1 MPSVPALEFSNV
13 SKQYRGFFRSQW
25 VTALRDF
32 SFRVEPGEIF
42 GFLGPNGAGKTTAI
56 HLAIGLMF
64 PSSGRGEMLGREFGH
79 APTRRRVGFL
89 AENVALYHRSAE
101 KLVRFYGGL
110 NGMSDP
116 QLRQRTTEMLKELE
130 LTEVAGRNAGKF
142 SRGMLQR
149 VGLAQALVNDPEL
162 LILDEPASALDP
174 LGRLRVREI
183 LQRAREA
190 GKTVFLSSHLLSE
203 VEQICDRLAIVIKG
217 RVARVGTLAELLEAQ
232 DRFVITAKGIDALM
246 FEGTSQN
253 GFIKI
258 TVPALRQRQTIEKIW
273 LAGGE
278 VVAVN
283 PIRRT
288 LEELVCRSGK
298 PERRGT
304 QQPRGLKGT
313 KMKMWIKAL
322 ALLSLCW
329 TVRGVAENPGP
340 TWKVDIRERFQ
351 FQAFDRTINFR
362 WTLHQGV
369 LFISPERILVY
380 QVNRS
385 RGLAKLSAR
394 DASGGGGNFVLDMQ
408 GTECPRWKRYQVD
421 SAPHQRG
428 FLQGDCHAQRKI
440 YCPDG

>member
-1 MPSVPALEFSNV
+1 MPSLPALEFDNV

-25 VTALRDF
+25 VTALRNF
-32 SFRVEPGEIF
+32 SLRVETGEIF
-42 GFLGPNGAGKTTAI
+42 GFLGPNGAGKTTAM

-64 PSSGRGEMLGREFGH
+64 PSTGHGEMLGHRFGH

-89 AENVALYHRSAE
+89 AENVALYHRSAA
-101 KLVRFYGGL
+101 KLVRFYGAL
-110 NGMSDP
+110 NGMKDP
-116 QLRQRTTEMLKELE
+116 LLRQRTSAMLQELE
-130 LTEVAGRNAGKF
+130 LTEAAGRNVGKF

-183 LQRAREA
+183 LLRARET

-246 FEGTSQN
+246 FEGTPQN

-258 TVPALRQRQTIEKIW
+258 TVPALNQRRMIEKIW

-278 VVAVN
+278 VIAVN

-288 LEELVCRSGK
+288 LEDLFVELAN
-298 PERRGT
+298 
-304 QQPRGLKGT
+304 Q
-313 KMKMWIKAL
+313 
-322 ALLSLCW
+322 
-329 TVRGVAENPGP
+329 N
-340 TWKVDIRERFQ
+340 
-351 FQAFDRTINFR
+351 
-362 WTLHQGV
+362 
-369 LFISPERILVY
+369 
-380 QVNRS
+380 
-385 RGLAKLSAR
+385 
-394 DASGGGGNFVLDMQ
+394 GGGHSEHDDARESQ
-408 GTECPRWKRYQVD
+408 
-421 SAPHQRG
+421 
-428 FLQGDCHAQRKI
+428 
-440 YCPDG
+440 